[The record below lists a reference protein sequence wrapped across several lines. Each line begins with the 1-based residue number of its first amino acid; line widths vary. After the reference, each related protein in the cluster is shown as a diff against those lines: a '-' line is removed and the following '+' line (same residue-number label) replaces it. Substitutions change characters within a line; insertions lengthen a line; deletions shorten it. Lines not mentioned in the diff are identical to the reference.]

1 VESSRS
7 RPRDVVLLGSTGS
20 IGTQAADVIRRNPG
34 RFRIVGL
41 AAGGDNPGLLA
52 SQAIEFGAAVVAVA
66 RESAVG
72 EVREALKAHAARAG
86 RAQRTGQVPAPLTG
100 QRLAPP
106 ARNGPAPPASHRPAP
121 PARHRPPPGGG
132 HGLAPLP
139 TMLAG
144 PDAIAEVAAWPA
156 DVVLNGV
163 TGFNGLAATLAALR
177 AGRVLALANKES
189 LITGGPLVAGLAG
202 PGQIVPVDSEHSAIA
217 QCLRSG
223 SAGEVARL
231 VLTASGGPF
240 RGRTRAELD
249 GITPEQALAHPTWNM
264 GPVITINSATLVNK
278 GLEVIEAHLLFG
290 LGFDKIKVVVHP
302 QSVIHS
308 MVEFADGS
316 TIAQASPPDMRIPI
330 ALALGWPDRVPGAA
344 PAIDWTSAH
353 TWTFEPLDEDA
364 FPAVSIARQ
373 AGQAGGTAPAAYN
386 AANEVCVDAF
396 MTGKLPFAGIV
407 DTVAQVVSEHDG
419 RAGDAVSLA
428 DVRAADGWAR
438 ARASELATAWGQRSH
453 HAVGPALKRGE
464 PAG

>member
-1 VESSRS
+1 
-7 RPRDVVLLGSTGS
+7 VVLLGSTGS
-20 IGTQAADVIRRNPG
+20 VGTQAADVIRRNPG
-34 RFRIVGL
+34 RFRVTGL
-41 AAGGDNPGLLA
+41 AAGGGNPGLLA
-52 SQAIEFGAAVVAVA
+52 AQAIEFGAAVVAVE
-66 RESAVG
+66 RESAAA
-72 EVREALKAHAARAG
+72 EVQEALKALAAQAG
-86 RAQRTGQVPAPLTG
+86 RAARSGQAPGPPTG

-106 ARNGPAPPASHRPAP
+106 PEPPAPHRRPRPGQGTGGSHSQV
-121 PARHRPPPGGG
+121 
-132 HGLAPLP
+132 PLP
-139 TMLAG
+139 TVLAG
-144 PDAIAEVAAWPA
+144 PDAVAEVAAWPA
-156 DVVLNGV
+156 DVVLNAV
-163 TGFNGLAATLAALR
+163 TGFSGLAATLSALR
-177 AGRVLALANKES
+177 AGRMLALANKES
-189 LITGGPLVAGLAG
+189 LIVGGPLVAGLAA

-223 SAGEVARL
+223 SGAEVAQL

-240 RGRTRAELD
+240 RGRGRAELA

-308 MVEFADGS
+308 MVEFTDGS

-344 PAIDWTSAH
+344 PAIDWSTAH
-353 TWTFEPLDEDA
+353 SWTFEPLDEDA

-386 AANEVCVDAF
+386 AANEVCVAAF
-396 MTGKLPFAGIV
+396 LAGRLPFAAIV

-428 DVRAADGWAR
+428 DVRAADSWAR
-438 ARASELATAWGQRSH
+438 ARASELAAARRQRTH
-453 HAVGPALKRGE
+453 HAVVTAPKRGE
-464 PAG
+464 NAG

>member
-1 VESSRS
+1 MWAWIGQNDEVESSRS

-20 IGTQAADVIRRNPG
+20 VGTQAADVIRRNPG
-34 RFRIVGL
+34 RFRVTGL
-41 AAGGDNPGLLA
+41 AAGGGNPGLLA
-52 SQAIEFGAAVVAVA
+52 AQAIEFGVAVVAVE
-66 RESAVG
+66 RESAAA
-72 EVREALKAHAARAG
+72 EVREALKAHAARSG
-86 RAQRTGQVPAPLTG
+86 RGARTGQVPGALTG

-106 ARNGPAPPASHRPAP
+106 APHGPAAPQMRPGADE
-121 PARHRPPPGGG
+121 RV
-132 HGLAPLP
+132 PLP
-139 TMLAG
+139 TVLAG
-144 PDAIAEVAAWPA
+144 PDAVAEVAAWPA
-156 DVVLNGV
+156 DVVLNAV
-163 TGFNGLAATLAALR
+163 TGFSGLAATLAALR

-189 LITGGPLVAGLAG
+189 LIVGGPLVAGLAA

-223 SAGEVARL
+223 SESEVARL

-240 RGRTRAELD
+240 RGRSRAELD

-308 MVEFADGS
+308 MVEFTDGS

-344 PAIDWTSAH
+344 PAIDWSAAH
-353 TWTFEPLDEDA
+353 TWTFEPLDESA
-364 FPAVSIARQ
+364 FPAVAIARQ

-396 MTGKLPFAGIV
+396 MAGSLPFAAIV

-419 RAGDAVSLA
+419 RAKDAVSLA
-428 DVRAADGWAR
+428 DVRAADRWAR
-438 ARASELATAWGQRSH
+438 ARTAELAAAWGQRTH
-453 HAVGPALKRGE
+453 HAVGTALKRGE
-464 PAG
+464 TAG

>member
-1 VESSRS
+1 MPRPPRSAARLSVFGSTAPQLRRLRGKAAADEGRMGEVESSRS

-20 IGTQAADVIRRNPG
+20 VGTQAADVIRRNPD
-34 RFRIVGL
+34 RFRVTGL
-41 AAGGDNPGLLA
+41 AAGGGNPDLLA
-52 SQAIEFGAAVVAVA
+52 AQAIEFGVAVVAVA
-66 RESAVG
+66 QESAVG
-72 EVREALKAHAARAG
+72 GVRQALKAHAAAG
-86 RAQRTGQVPAPLTG
+86 GDLR
-100 QRLAPP
+100 
-106 ARNGPAPPASHRPAP
+106 
-121 PARHRPPPGGG
+121 
-132 HGLAPLP
+132 APLP
-139 TMLAG
+139 AVLAG
-144 PDAIAEVAAWPA
+144 ADAIAEVAAWPA
-156 DVVLNGV
+156 DVVLNAV
-163 TGFNGLAATLAALR
+163 TGFSGLAATLAALR

-189 LITGGPLVAGLAG
+189 LITGGPLVAGLAA

-217 QCLRSG
+217 QCLRGG
-223 SAGEVARL
+223 SEGEVARL

-240 RGRTRAELD
+240 RGRDRAELA

-308 MVEFADGS
+308 MVEFTDGS

-364 FPAVSIARQ
+364 FPAVGIARQ
-373 AGQAGGTAPAAYN
+373 AGEAGGTAPAAYN

-396 MTGKLPFAGIV
+396 MAGKLPFVAIV

-428 DVRAADGWAR
+428 DVRAADRWAR
-438 ARASELATAWGQRSH
+438 ARATELSAAWGQRTH
-453 HAVGPALKRGE
+453 HAVGTAPKRGE
-464 PAG
+464 TAG

>member
-1 VESSRS
+1 VESTRS

-20 IGTQAADVIRRNPG
+20 IGTQTLDVIRRNPG
-34 RFRIVGL
+34 RFRITAL
-41 AAGGDNPGLLA
+41 ASGGGNPGLLA
-52 SQAIEFGAAVVAVA
+52 AQAIEFGAAVVAVA
-66 RESAVG
+66 QESAAG
-72 EVREALKAHAARAG
+72 EVLEALKAHAARAG

-106 ARNGPAPPASHRPAP
+106 ARNGAASAPGHRVPPA
-121 PARHRPPPGGG
+121 GGD
-132 HGLAPLP
+132 GLAPLP
-139 TMLAG
+139 SVLAG
-144 PDAIAEVAAWPA
+144 PDAVAEVAAWPA
-156 DVVLNGV
+156 DVVLNAV
-163 TGFNGLAATLAALR
+163 TGFSGLAATLAALR

-217 QCLRSG
+217 QCLRGG

-240 RGRTRAELD
+240 RGRSRAELE

-290 LGFDKIKVVVHP
+290 LEFGKIKVVVHP

-308 MVEFADGS
+308 MVEFTDGS

-344 PAIDWTSAH
+344 PAIDWSAAH

-396 MTGKLPFAGIV
+396 MAGKLPFAGIV

-438 ARASELATAWGQRSH
+438 ARAAELAVTWGQRRH

-464 PAG
+464 SAG